1 MSKVL
6 KLEPA
11 PKTEEGFP
19 FAFESPQYPGMKWFC
34 SRDEEGKI
42 TSVTLLPDR
51 TKKIDY
57 LESVE
62 KARQIRRELKR
73 IGWIAIQ
80 PNISIT
86 LSDE

>member
-11 PKTEEGFP
+11 PKSEEGFP
-19 FAFESPQYPGMKWFC
+19 FAFESPKYPGMKWFC
-34 SRDEEGKI
+34 SRDEENKI
-42 TSVTLLPDR
+42 TSVTLLPDK
-51 TKKIDY
+51 TKQIAY
-57 LESVE
+57 LENVE
-62 KARQIRRELKR
+62 QARHIRRELKKV
-73 IGWIAIQ
+73 GWIAIQ